1 MAFSLPRDSATRLEL
16 ASQELRA
23 AITALR
29 KSDPRGRGT
38 AWMARADH
46 VVGLRHPRRE
56 HGGPPGPRNQEGS
69 NKVVTGSVESS

>member
-1 MAFSLPRDSATRLEL
+1 MAFTLSRDSATRLEL

-38 AWMARADH
+38 AWMAHADH
-46 VVGLRHPRRE
+46 AIHLRHLRRE
-56 HGGPPGPRNQEGS
+56 RGGPPGPRNQEGS
-69 NKVVTGSVESS
+69 NKVVNGSVESS